1 VTSAR
6 FWVILAL
13 ENSMIRP
20 LRTVVLLAFL
30 APCALAGDIA
40 WTSGFEKT
48 LERASAEKKVVFLAV
63 NMDGER
69 ANDRMVEKVYRDK
82 AVVELSARTLN
93 LVASAA
99 EHAKM
104 DKDCP
109 RFPGVRCQDHRRV
122 DSAARKD
129 VLKSDAQGLVLA
141 PQHVFLGSDGQVIL
155 SVPYE
160 IAADELVWCFVTA
173 LTKADPATAPAMPTS
188 ARSPQRLVLG
198 GTSDPTGADAGG
210 SLVPPTKKEVDAIIK
225 RLERGLE
232 FAERVNELRRLI
244 QSDEPD
250 AIEFI
255 GKELKSGGFG
265 GGMGGLGGGGGGL
278 GGRGGGGGGPRQQIL
293 LHAIGVYS
301 PPAYWAVVTEFLGHS
316 DEILRREAAVTLEQL
331 GAREA
336 VPALTK
342 ALAQEKEPGHQKDL
356 IRALGAC
363 GAADAKVRAM
373 LIQRAKKD
381 KQTLVRQNA
390 VLAMA
395 WSTNDADVK
404 AFLRAA
410 LESGEDWE
418 REAAALAVGIGR
430 DAAWIPVLDVAAP
443 RALDPNAKAAIE
455 ASRKVLEGEP
465 LSTLRD
471 HVTRVGRD
479 EISRD
484 RIFGRAPGGGGR

>member
-1 VTSAR
+1 MIRTLRAAAL
-6 FWVILAL
+6 LAL
-13 ENSMIRP
+13 LS
-20 LRTVVLLAFL
+20 
-30 APCALAGDIA
+30 PCTLAGGIA

-48 LERASAEKKVVFLAV
+48 LERAAAEKKVVFLAV

-69 ANDRMVEKVYRDK
+69 ANDRMAQKVYRDK

-93 LVASAA
+93 LIASAA
-99 EHAKM
+99 EHATM

-109 RFPGVRCQDHRRV
+109 RFPGLRCQDHRRV

-141 PQHVFLGSDGQVIL
+141 PQHVFLGSDGQVLL

-160 IAADELVWCFVTA
+160 ITADELAWCFVTA
-173 LTKADPATAPAMPTS
+173 LAKTDPTTAPAMPTS

-198 GTSDPTGADAGG
+198 ATYDPSGDEAGG
-210 SLVPPTKKEVDAIIK
+210 SLVPPTKKEVEAIIK
-225 RLERGLE
+225 RLEKGLQT
-232 FAERVNELRRLI
+232 AERMTELRRLI
-244 QSDEPD
+244 LSDEPD

-255 GKELKSGGFG
+255 ERELKSGGFG
-265 GGMGGLGGGGGGL
+265 GGLGGGLGGGGGKGGGGL
-278 GGRGGGGGGPRQQIL
+278 GGRGGGGGARQKL
-293 LHAIGVYS
+293 LLRAMGTFS
-301 PPAYWAVVTEFLGHS
+301 PPPYWAVVAEFLDDS
-316 DEILRREAAVTLEQL
+316 DEDLRREATVALEQL

-356 IRALGAC
+356 VRALGAC
-363 GAADAKVRAM
+363 GAADAKVRAV

-395 WSTNDADVK
+395 WSANDADVK
-404 AFLRAA
+404 AFLRTA
-410 LESGEDWE
+410 LESGDDLE
-418 REAAALAVGIGR
+418 REAAALAVGMSR
-430 DAAWIPVLDVAAP
+430 DAAWTRVLEIAATQ
-443 RALDPNAKAAIE
+443 AKDPNAKAVVE
-455 ASRKVLEGEP
+455 AAKQVLGGAP
-465 LSTLRD
+465 IAGLRD
-471 HVTRVGRD
+471 HVIRVGRD
-479 EISRD
+479 EITRE